1 MMIPRVDPPPGAAEV
16 TRPGES
22 PPAPEMPAPEMPAP
36 EMPAP
41 EMPAPGAALC
51 HEPSDAELAGLWP
64 DPFAGPPED
73 GPDEEDGW
81 LAELSVAE
89 VSAAQVSVTEM
100 DAIWGTGTGS
110 EAACESG
117 FADGGL
123 LDGLEPGPALAGFS
137 QGVLDDGFAGLSD
150 DELVGLLRASRRLSS
165 WQAGVELAAVAEL
178 DARRMRAAA
187 RPGWSRISEHVSEEL
202 AASLVLTGRSADSLL
217 GLARDLVRLP
227 AVLRAL
233 LAGRIDRARAMV
245 FAAELSGLSD
255 LAAAAV
261 AMAYLAQAGSMTTS
275 QLRAALRSMVLYL
288 DPQALRRRAEK
299 GRADARVESWQ
310 EGSGNGAL
318 AGRELP
324 PAEMIAADERISAI
338 ARSLKEAGAAGTMDQ
353 LRAAVFTALLAGRDP
368 ESLLPGPARE
378 ASHGND
384 APADPGSARGGLA
397 ALTGS
402 VHLTMPVSAWLDLS
416 HAPGEVA
423 GFGPLDAWTCR
434 DLAARLSAGPGTR
447 WCVTLTGPDGTAAA
461 HACARA
467 GPSSRPD
474 PGQSPG
480 SPGSRSSPGSPA
492 PAATGRAA
500 WLAGM
505 EFAWLERGT
514 CAHTRQAAA
523 YRPPGKLRELVTIR
537 HRTCGFPGCRRP
549 ARRCD
554 LDHTRPYDQGGK
566 TCECNLEALCRVH
579 HQAKQAPGWH
589 LSQPQPGILTWTTPH
604 GREYTVTPD
613 LYPV

>member
-1 MMIPRVDPPPGAAEV
+1 MMIPPVDPPPETGEV
-16 TRPGES
+16 TRPGGC
-22 PPAPEMPAPEMPAP
+22 PAGAEI
-36 EMPAP
+36 
-41 EMPAPGAALC
+41 PGVPVVGADQC
-51 HEPSDAELAGLWP
+51 YEPSDAELAGLWP

-73 GPDEEDGW
+73 GPDDEGRW
-81 LAELSVAE
+81 LAE
-89 VSAAQVSVTEM
+89 VSAAELG
-100 DAIWGTGTGS
+100 AIRGTGPGP
-110 EAACESG
+110 EAAGDSG
-117 FADGGL
+117 FGDGGL
-123 LDGLEPGPALAGFS
+123 LDGLEPGPVLAGFS
-137 QGVLDDGFAGLSD
+137 QGALDDGFAGLSD
-150 DELVGLLRASRRLSS
+150 DELVGVLRASRRLSS
-165 WQAGVELAAVAEL
+165 WQAGAEIAAVAEL

-187 RPGWSRISEHVSEEL
+187 RPGWSRVSEHVSEEL
-202 AASLVLTGRSADSLL
+202 AAALVLTGRSADSLL

-233 LAGRIDRARAMV
+233 LAGRIDLARARV

-255 LAAAAV
+255 LMAAAV

-288 DPQALRRRAEK
+288 APEALRRRAEK
-299 GRADARVESWQ
+299 ARADARVESWP

-338 ARSLKEAGAAGTMDQ
+338 ARALREAGATGTMDQ
-353 LRAAVFTALLAGRDP
+353 LRAAVFTALLVGRDP
-368 ESLLPGPARE
+368 ESLLPEPARE

-384 APADPGSARGGLA
+384 APADPGPERGAMA

-423 GFGPLDAWTCR
+423 GFGPLDACTCR

-467 GPSSRPD
+467 GP
-474 PGQSPG
+474 G
-480 SPGSRSSPGSPA
+480 PGSPA
-492 PAATGRAA
+492 PAAAGRAA
-500 WLAGM
+500 WLAGL
-505 EFAWLERGT
+505 EFARLARGP
-514 CAHTRQAAA
+514 CAHRHEGAA

-554 LDHTRPYDQGGK
+554 LDHTRPYEQGGK
-566 TCECNLEALCRVH
+566 TCECNLAPLCRRH
-579 HQAKQAPGWH
+579 HRAKQAPGWR
-589 LSQPQPGILTWTTPH
+589 LVQSSPGVLVWTTPA
-604 GREYTVTPD
+604 GRAYIT
-613 LYPV
+613 YPETYAI